1 MASSEIDP
9 SGKIIV
15 DSIHRDI
22 HLTDRE
28 VDAIDTASFQR
39 LRRLKQLQM
48 NQVTYPNATHTRFS
62 HSLGTLAIMSRIIE
76 VAKKELKLSK
86 SERKNLRLAA
96 LLHDIG
102 HYPYSHL
109 MEGIDS
115 VVLTEEFVG
124 KTKVL
129 DRTFTPYPTHVAI
142 GQLIIT
148 TQKDL
153 IKAIG
158 SKRSANIVS
167 GLFSETQTKN
177 LRLGKLINSSW
188 DLDRMDY
195 MLRDSHAAGVPYG
208 NIDINYLLNNLRV
221 SPHGVLGFSKKAM
234 PAVEHFLL
242 ARFFLYQTVY
252 YHKTTFGLEEAC
264 KQLLLRIR
272 RGSNAEH
279 YGIPTDGKAVE
290 NLVTSPKLLNFTDS
304 YVDNIVQQAAGDDS
318 HIIKALAKS
327 IRSRRPPKLLHEV
340 PVCELKKSE
349 QDHRGTTFTLK
360 CRYNLKRLAEK
371 YDIPLG
377 QFLFCRTRPLRM
389 ESRGQFIT
397 EAEARQLPSEEEE
410 KIVKIF
416 FHGENEPRSLVS
428 IEDSI
433 VSKCAD
439 YFWQAFR
446 LYVVCD
452 DDDKVDQLRKEVK
465 SW

>member
-1 MASSEIDP
+1 MTSSGIDR
-9 SGKIIV
+9 SGKITV

-22 HLTDRE
+22 HLTGRE
-28 VDAIDTASFQR
+28 VKIIDTASFQR
-39 LRRLKQLQM
+39 LRQLKQLQM
-48 NQVTYPNATHTRFS
+48 SQVTYPNATHTRFA
-62 HSLGTLAIMSRIIE
+62 HSLGTLGIMSRIIE
-76 VAKKELKLSK
+76 VAKKKLNLSK
-86 SERKNLRLAA
+86 SEQKNLRLAA

-124 KTKVL
+124 ETKVL
-129 DRTFTPYPTHVAI
+129 DRTFTPYPTHVAL

-153 IKAIG
+153 LEAIG

-167 GLFSETQTKN
+167 ELFSETQTKN

-208 NIDINYLLNNLRV
+208 NIDINYLLNNLQV
-221 SPHGVLGFSKKAM
+221 SPNGILGFSEKAM

-242 ARFFLYQTVY
+242 ARFFIHQTVY
-252 YHKTTFGLEEAC
+252 YHKTTFALEEAC
-264 KQLLLRIR
+264 RQLLRRIR
-272 RGSNAEH
+272 HAPNIEN
-279 YGIPTDGKAVE
+279 YKIPSDGKAVE
-290 NLVTSPKLLNFTDS
+290 ELVSSNKLVDFTDS
-304 YVDNIVQQAAGDDS
+304 YIDRIVQKAVSDDVP
-318 HIIKALAKS
+318 IISALAES
-327 IRSRRPPKLLHEV
+327 IRSRRPPKRLAEV
-340 PVCELKKSE
+340 PICEPKTRE
-349 QDHRGTTFTLK
+349 QDHRGTVFSLK
-360 CRYNLKRLAEK
+360 CHYNLKNLAEK
-371 YDIPLG
+371 YDIPLE

-389 ESRGQFIT
+389 ESRGQL
-397 EAEARQLPSEEEE
+397 ASEEEE

-416 FHGENEPRSLVS
+416 FPGEDEPRSLVDIRHS
-428 IEDSI
+428 L

-446 LYVVCD
+446 LYVVCRND
-452 DDDKVDQLRKEVK
+452 NEVDKVANMRKEVEG
-465 SW
+465 W